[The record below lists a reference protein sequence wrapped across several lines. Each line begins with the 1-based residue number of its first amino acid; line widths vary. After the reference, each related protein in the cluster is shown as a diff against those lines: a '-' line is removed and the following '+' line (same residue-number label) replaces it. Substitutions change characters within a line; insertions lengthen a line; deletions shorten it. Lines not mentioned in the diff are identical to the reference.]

1 MRTLER
7 KRGKSAIQLT
17 HAGSQL
23 TGKPVLN
30 AKEEL
35 SVQSDVSASSVS
47 RMGSWAV
54 LSGGGRERG
63 VKSLGC
69 TAKIKI
75 TAQPMAALTSV
86 GGINVCRG
94 TEQSS
99 PCSPLSV
106 GQTVLSN
113 EEQVSALKRKV

>member
-47 RMGSWAV
+47 RTGSWAV
-54 LSGGGRERG
+54 LSGGGWERG

-69 TAKIKI
+69 AAKIKI
-75 TAQPMAALTSV
+75 MAQPMAALTSV
-86 GGINVCRG
+86 GGTVCCG

-99 PCSPLSV
+99 PCSPFSV
-106 GQTVLSN
+106 GQTVL
-113 EEQVSALKRKV
+113 